1 VNVGGPPPIANVALL
16 MVIAI
21 PAIAFIVAV
30 VAGQAR
36 VLSRTRALSPAATA
50 TAARPAPVVRFG
62 SDPLGWI
69 VEQLRYRRWMRRSL
83 SAGSLVVLLVA
94 VGIIGYPFYTN
105 LVQSRIQDRLNRQL
119 ASPELKQAY
128 LQGRVQE
135 GDSLTRLKISKIGV
149 DVVVVEGTLADSLR
163 AGAGHY
169 KGTPLPCEI
178 GNVSVAGHRTTY
190 GRPFADLDL
199 LHPGDEI
206 TLETPIGSCRY
217 SVMAAPQGRN
227 ALDDKGAA
235 FVVDPTDT
243 SVVSPSNT
251 AILTL
256 TTCHPKGSA
265 AKRLVIQAALITGS
279 QQGATSSGGG
289 A

>member
-1 VNVGGPPPIANVALL
+1 MLV
-16 MVIAI
+16 AI
-21 PAIAFIVAV
+21 PAVAVILAV

-36 VLSRTRALSPAATA
+36 VLSRTRSAAPAAP
-50 TAARPAPVVRFG
+50 AARAAPSVVFG
-62 SDPLGWI
+62 RDPLGWV
-69 VEQLRYRRWMRRSL
+69 VEQLRYRRWVRRSL

-105 LVQSRIQDRLNRQL
+105 IVQSRIQAQLDRQL

-128 LQGRVQE
+128 LEGRVQE
-135 GDSLTRLKISKIGV
+135 GDSLTRLKISAINV
-149 DVVVVEGTLADSLR
+149 NVVVVEGTSADSLR

-217 SVMAAPQGRN
+217 SVLPAPQDRHV
-227 ALDDKGAA
+227 LDDKGAA

-243 SVVSPSNT
+243 SVVSPTNT
-251 AILTL
+251 AMLTL

-279 QQGATSSGGG
+279 QQGTTPSGGG
-289 A
+289 T

>member
-1 VNVGGPPPIANVALL
+1 MLV
-16 MVIAI
+16 AI
-21 PAIAFIVAV
+21 PAVAVIVAV

-36 VLSRTRALSPAATA
+36 VLSRTRALSPSAPGAPAAPT
-50 TAARPAPVVRFG
+50 VRFA
-62 SDPLGWI
+62 SDPLGWV
-69 VEQLRYRRWMRRSL
+69 VEQLRFRRWVRRSL
-83 SAGSLVVLLVA
+83 SATSLVVLLVA

-105 LVQSRIQDRLNRQL
+105 LVQSRIQARLDRQL

-128 LQGRVQE
+128 LEGRVQE
-135 GDSLTRLKISKIGV
+135 GDSLTRLKISAIGV
-149 DVVVVEGTLADSLR
+149 DVVVVEGTSADSLR

-178 GNVSVAGHRTTY
+178 GNVAVAGHRTTY

-217 SVMAAPQGRN
+217 SGAGRPQGRN
-227 ALDDKGAA
+227 VLDDKGAA
-235 FVVDPTDT
+235 FIVDPTDT
-243 SVVSPSNT
+243 SVVSRT
-251 AILTL
+251 DAAVLTL

-279 QQGATSSGGG
+279 QQGTTPSGGG

>member
-1 VNVGGPPPIANVALL
+1 
-16 MVIAI
+16 
-21 PAIAFIVAV
+21 
-30 VAGQAR
+30 

-105 LVQSRIQDRLNRQL
+105 LVQSRIQARLDRQL
-119 ASPELKQAY
+119 ESPELKQAY
-128 LQGRVQE
+128 LEGRVQE
-135 GDSLTRLKISKIGV
+135 GDSLTRIKIPAIDV
-149 DVVVVEGTLADSLR
+149 DVVVVEGTGADALR

-169 KGTPLPCEI
+169 KETALPCEDGTVAI
-178 GNVSVAGHRTTY
+178 AGHRTTY
-190 GRPFADLDL
+190 GRPFANLDL
-199 LHPGDEI
+199 LKPGDTI
-206 TLETPIGSCRY
+206 TLQTPVGTCTYNVLPPPPRRK
-217 SVMAAPQGRN
+217 AA
-227 ALDDKGAA
+227 DDHGAA
-235 FVVDPTDT
+235 FIINPNEVEVIRAPDIARPGET
-243 SVVSPSNT
+243 PAQT
-251 AILTL
+251 AMLTL

-265 AKRLVIQAALITGS
+265 AKRLVIQAALVT
-279 QQGATSSGGG
+279 GATPPQPG